1 MLRVSLLLLASVA
14 YADSSPPKPPLL
26 PAACESALTEVGKT
40 LGLGRPE
47 LNIDDDD
54 WSIGWG
60 IGPIDCDG
68 DSYYVRVAR
77 SRRSASDW
85 TIRKTDDIVTARR
98 RTPGLAVS
106 VEVSMAVYHNRTL
119 ARDFV
124 RLSRAAIDRCIYTAA
139 HSASAGSGP

>member
-1 MLRVSLLLLASVA
+1 MLRVSLLLLATVA
-14 YADSSPPKPPLL
+14 HADSSPPGAVRGL
-26 PAACESALTEVGKT
+26 AWCESALTDVGKQ

-47 LNIDDDD
+47 INGDDDD

-68 DSYYVRVAR
+68 DSYYVRIAR
-77 SRRSASDW
+77 SRRSPGDW
-85 TIRKTDDIVTARR
+85 TVKKSDDQWVAKRR
-98 RTPGLAVS
+98 LRGLAVS

-124 RLSRAAIDRCIYTAA
+124 RLSRAAVDACAYTAA